1 MGFFGGKKSMPDVSS
16 EAGIPV
22 KEEDLGVVIH
32 VMPKDFLGKEAK
44 LRVEP
49 VPVSAPV
56 SAPAVQSAAVPPK
69 PVPAPLPPKR
79 HVSPALLVLFAL
91 VVLLGGGA
99 VAYVMLTQS
108 KPQTVVT
115 PVVTTSTL
123 PTTTPVKTPVVETPT
138 APVQSKDS
146 DSDGLTDIEERMYGT
161 DYRNPDSDGDTFL
174 DGNEVFHRY
183 DPNGLSPSTL
193 LDTGA
198 VKMFTDATLPFTVY
212 YPTSWKSSVDTA
224 KGTVTF
230 KTPALAAVAVTWG
243 AKEKDLTVEDW
254 VLKNVKDIDITTL
267 KSSYTK
273 EGYYTL
279 RSKDDL
285 VAYLDLGTMAY
296 IMTYSLN
303 GSTEIS
309 YIQTFA
315 MMVNSFHVSP

>member
-1 MGFFGGKKSMPDVSS
+1 MGLFGGKKSASVVP
-16 EAGIPV
+16 EAPEP
-22 KEEDLGVVIH
+22 KPADLGVVIH
-32 VMPKDFLGKEAK
+32 VMPKDFLGKDAK
-44 LRVEP
+44 LRVE
-49 VPVSAPV
+49 
-56 SAPAVQSAAVPPK
+56 SAPAPVATPVPQPVAVAPTPK
-69 PVPAPLPPKR
+69 PALTPLPPKR
-79 HVSPALLVLFAL
+79 RVSPALWVLLVL
-91 VVLLGGGA
+91 VILLGGGA

-115 PVVTTSTL
+115 PTTTTSTL
-123 PTTTPVKTPVVETPT
+123 PTTTPEKTPVVETPT

-161 DYRNPDSDGDTFL
+161 DYRNPDSDSDTFL

-198 VKMFTDATLPFTVY
+198 VKMFSDATLPFTVY
-212 YPTSWKSSVDTA
+212 YPTGWKASVDTTKSA
-224 KGTVTF
+224 VTF
-230 KTPALAAVAVTWG
+230 KTSALASVVVTWG
-243 AKEKDLTVEDW
+243 IKEKDLTVEDW

-285 VAYLDLGTMAY
+285 VAYLDLGTTVY
-296 IMTYSLN
+296 TMTYSLN

-315 MMVNSFHVSP
+315 MMVNSFHVAP